1 MKKWILLLPCTLF
14 PYSLLIGLVCFLK
27 GLGNVGEVFGFLP
40 HLFLLSF
47 ACSIAFLILS
57 ISRKWDS
64 EQICFCNMVVKA
76 AQIPAYGLIFVLG
89 LLSFS
94 TLFTMGLSV
103 FLLLFDLLSILLTG
117 LIGVAGA
124 ARCRADGTI
133 SKRLAIWSGLLQ
145 FIFCIDVISAVVL
158 FIRAKSGSRRA
169 GKRQS
174 V

>member
-1 MKKWILLLPCTLF
+1 MKKWILLLPCTIF

-27 GLGNVGEVFGFLP
+27 GLGNVGEVFGFLRY
-40 HLFLLSF
+40 LFLLFF

-64 EQICFCNMVVKA
+64 EQVSFCNMVVKA
-76 AQIPAYGLIFVLG
+76 AQIPAYG
-89 LLSFS
+89 
-94 TLFTMGLSV
+94 
-103 FLLLFDLLSILLTG
+103 
-117 LIGVAGA
+117 
-124 ARCRADGTI
+124 RCCADGTI

-158 FIRAKSGSRRA
+158 FIKAKSGSRRA
-169 GKRQS
+169 GKREF

>member
-103 FLLLFDLLSILLTG
+103 FFAPIRPPVHPSDRIDRGCRCGKMPCGRNDFQTACHLERSASVYILH
-117 LIGVAGA
+117 
-124 ARCRADGTI
+124 RCHQR
-133 SKRLAIWSGLLQ
+133 R
-145 FIFCIDVISAVVL
+145 
-158 FIRAKSGSRRA
+158 GSFYK
-169 GKRQS
+169 GQIRQS
-174 V
+174 PRR